1 MLYFED
7 YASLRSSLNSDELV
21 SVLDA
26 MTSYSETGCLP
37 DEYQFSPAAKIC
49 WRFMKPKMDRDSQNY
64 QNICAKRAD
73 AANKRWNATASNDN
87 QNANA
92 CKCINSMQNQQEQNF
107 MPTTTTTA
115 TATTTAAATIPHDY
129 ASPAPDDDLS
139 AQIEAHQHADDLIR
153 RYKLPDSD
161 MSREAL
167 LEDAEKV
174 GFDRLEE
181 VLKQAS
187 LSNNRQGLSVNFY
200 RSVLNSN
207 GKRKEACS
215 FENTYGEY

>member
-7 YASLRSSLNSDELV
+7 YASLRSSLNVDELV

-26 MTSYSETGCLP
+26 MTSYSETGRLP
-37 DEYQFSPAAKIC
+37 DEDQFSPAAKIC

-73 AANKRWNATASNDN
+73 AANKRWNATASDDN
-87 QNANA
+87 RDANA
-92 CKCINSMQNQQEQNF
+92 CKCINSMQRQQEQNF
-107 MPTTTTTA
+107 MPTTTTT
-115 TATTTAAATIPHDY
+115 TTTTAAADNEQY
-129 ASPAPDDDLS
+129 APTADDDLFD
-139 AQIEAHQHADDLIR
+139 QIAAHQRADDLIR
-153 RYKLPDSD
+153 QYKLPDSD

-181 VLKQAS
+181 ALKQAS

-200 RSVLNSN
+200 RSVLNGN
-207 GKRKEACS
+207 GKRKEAS
-215 FENTYGEY
+215 TFASTYGEY

>member
-7 YASLRSSLNSDELV
+7 YASLRSSLNVDELV

-26 MTSYSETGCLP
+26 MTSYSETGRLP
-37 DEYQFSPAAKIC
+37 DEDQFSPAAKIC

-107 MPTTTTTA
+107 MPTTTV
-115 TATTTAAATIPHDY
+115 TATTTAVADNEHYAPAAG
-129 ASPAPDDDLS
+129 DDLFD
-139 AQIEAHQHADDLIR
+139 QIAAHQRADDLIR

-167 LEDAEKV
+167 IEDAENV

-181 VLKQAS
+181 ALKQAS
-187 LSNNRQGLSVNFY
+187 LSNSKDGLSVNFY
-200 RSVLNSN
+200 RCVLNGS
-207 GKRKEACS
+207 GARKGSSS
-215 FENTYGEY
+215 FGEQYAAF